1 MTTKQGYRKKS
12 MVSIFSQGSEFM
24 GQYPI
29 SLEEAIEWLASFGGE
44 PDGGVTRTLYSQ
56 PWKEA
61 QQALK
66 GWMEDAGLLTNYDSI
81 GNLFG
86 RLHSPHHNA
95 KTILIGS
102 HVDTVK
108 SGGKYDGAYGII
120 AGIMALD
127 FLKEKYG
134 QPAINLE
141 VVSFCEEEGS
151 RFPLALWGSG
161 MMTGQYSYKDIV
173 DIKDS
178 EGIIFET
185 AMMAAGFRNSE
196 YRVRKDIQT
205 FIELHIEQGPTLEKV
220 EKSIGIV
227 KAIVGQKRFR
237 ITVNGESN
245 HVGTTSM
252 KWRRDALHGAVNMIH
267 DLYEI
272 AKKYDED
279 LITSVGQ
286 LFVEPNVPN
295 VIPNQVQ
302 FTVDARHPNESVL
315 HSFCQ
320 HFSQQF
326 QEHAKKRDLSI
337 HVEMWHEVQPAQ
349 MDNKLNEIIQNICT
363 SRAISFYRMN
373 SGAGHDAQLFAR
385 VCPTTIL
392 FVPSQGGISHSP
404 LEYTSTKDLETGLE
418 VLIQLLHQLAYNR

>member
-1 MTTKQGYRKKS
+1 
-12 MVSIFSQGSEFM
+12 M
-24 GQYPI
+24 GLFPTN
-29 SLEEAIEWLASFGGE
+29 LEEAIEWLASYGRDS
-44 PDGGVTRTLYSQ
+44 DGGVTRTLYSSV
-56 PWKEA
+56 WKEA

-66 GWMEDAGLLTNYDSI
+66 GWMEEGGLLTNYDSI

-86 RLHSPHHNA
+86 RLPSPNPNA
-95 KTILIGS
+95 PTILIGS

-127 FLKEKYG
+127 FLKKKYG
-134 QPAINLE
+134 TPSINLE

-151 RFPLALWGSG
+151 RFPVALWGSG
-161 MMTGQYSYKDIV
+161 MMTGIYSFKDIS

-178 EGIIFET
+178 EGISFET
-185 AMMAAGFRNSE
+185 AMMAAGFGLSE
-196 YRVRKDIQT
+196 YRVRTDIQA

-220 EKSIGIV
+220 KKAIGIV

-267 DLYEI
+267 DLYESV
-272 AKKYDED
+272 KEYDED
-279 LITSVGQ
+279 LVTSVGQ

-295 VIPNQVQ
+295 VIPNHVQ
-302 FTVDARHPNESVL
+302 FTVDARHPNELVL
-315 HSFCQ
+315 SSFCK
-320 HFSQQF
+320 QF
-326 QEHAKKRDLSI
+326 TETFEIYAKKHDLDI
-337 HVEMWHEVQPAQ
+337 KVEMWHEVQPAQ
-349 MDNKLNEIIQNICT
+349 MDSKLNEIIQSICT
-363 SRAISFYRMN
+363 SRTIPSHWMN
-373 SGAGHDAQLFAR
+373 SGAGHDAQLFAQI
-385 VCPTTIL
+385 CPTTIL

-404 LEYTSTKDLETGLE
+404 LEYTSTKDLETGLS
-418 VLIQLLHQLAYNR
+418 VLTQLLHRLAY

>member
-1 MTTKQGYRKKS
+1 
-12 MVSIFSQGSEFM
+12 M
-24 GQYPI
+24 GQFPTN
-29 SLEEAIEWLASFGGE
+29 LAVAIDWLASFGKE
-44 PDGGVTRTLYSQ
+44 PDGGITRTLYSQ

-61 QQALK
+61 QSALK
-66 GWMEDAGLLTNYDSI
+66 GWMEEAGLLTNYDSI

-86 RLHSPHHNA
+86 RLTSPNHNA

-108 SGGKYDGAYGII
+108 SGGRYDGAYGII

-127 FLKEKYG
+127 FLKKKYG

-161 MMTGQYSYKDIV
+161 MMTGIYSFNDIV

-178 EGIIFET
+178 EGISFET
-185 AMMAAGFRNSE
+185 AMMAAGFGSPE

-237 ITVNGESN
+237 ITVKGESN

-267 DLYEI
+267 DLYESV
-272 AKKYDED
+272 KEYDED
-279 LITSVGQ
+279 LVTSVGQ
-286 LFVEPNVPN
+286 LFLEPNVPN
-295 VIPNQVQ
+295 VIPNHVQ
-302 FTVDARHPNESVL
+302 FTVDARHPNEYVL
-315 HSFCQ
+315 RSFCQ
-320 HFSQQF
+320 KFTQMF
-326 QEHAKKRDLSI
+326 QDHAKKLDLAI
-337 HVEMWHEVQPAQ
+337 QVEMWHEVLPAQ
-349 MDNKLNEIIQNICT
+349 MGNGLNEIIQSICT
-363 SRAISFYRMN
+363 RSTISYHWMN

-404 LEYTSTKDLETGLE
+404 LEYTSTKDVETGLE
-418 VLIQLLHQLAYNR
+418 ILIQLLHQLAY

>member
-1 MTTKQGYRKKS
+1 
-12 MVSIFSQGSEFM
+12 MVSIYSQGSEFM
-24 GQYPI
+24 SQFPI
-29 SLEEAIEWLASFGGE
+29 NMEEAIEWLASFGGE

-66 GWMEDAGLLTNYDSI
+66 GWMEEVGLLTNYDSI

-86 RLHSPHHNA
+86 RLPSPDHNA
-95 KTILIGS
+95 RTILIGS
-102 HVDTVK
+102 HVDTVR

-120 AGIMALD
+120 AGILALIH
-127 FLKEKYG
+127 LKKQFG

-141 VVSFCEEEGS
+141 VISFCEEEGS

-161 MMTGQYSYKDIV
+161 MMTGIYSFKDIV

-178 EGIIFET
+178 EGVSFET
-185 AMMAAGFRNSE
+185 AMMAAGFGLSE
-196 YRVRKDIQT
+196 YRVRNDIQT

-267 DLYEI
+267 NLYEI

-279 LITSVGQ
+279 LVTSVGQ

-315 HSFCQ
+315 RSFCQ
-320 HFSQQF
+320 QFSQQF
-326 QEHAKKRDLSI
+326 QEHAKKLDLDI
-337 HVEMWHEVQPAQ
+337 KVEMWHEVHPAQ
-349 MDNKLNEIIQNICT
+349 MDSGLNEIIQSVCT
-363 SRAISFYRMN
+363 RNSISSHWMN

-385 VCPTTIL
+385 FCPTTIL
-392 FVPSQGGISHSP
+392 FVPSQGGISHSA

-418 VLIQLLHQLAYNR
+418 VLKQLLHQLAYNR

>member
-1 MTTKQGYRKKS
+1 MAQFPTNLK
-12 MVSIFSQGSEFM
+12 
-24 GQYPI
+24 
-29 SLEEAIEWLASFGGE
+29 EAIEWLASFGEE

-66 GWMEDAGLLTNYDSI
+66 GWMEEAGLLTNYDSI

-86 RLHSPHHNA
+86 RLATPNPNA
-95 KTILIGS
+95 PTILIGS

-127 FLKEKYG
+127 YLKKKYG

-151 RFPLALWGSG
+151 RFPLACWGSG
-161 MMTGQYSYKDIV
+161 MMTGVYSFKDISE
-173 DIKDS
+173 IKDS
-178 EGIIFET
+178 EGISFET
-185 AMMAAGFRNSE
+185 AMMAGGFGLSE
-196 YRVRKDIQT
+196 FRVRNDINT

-220 EKSIGIV
+220 EKSVGIV

-237 ITVNGESN
+237 ITVTGESN

-267 DLYEI
+267 DLYESM
-272 AKKYDED
+272 KEYDED
-279 LITSVGQ
+279 LVTSVGQ
-286 LFVEPNVPN
+286 LFVEPNIPN

-302 FTVDARHPNESVL
+302 FTVDARHPNEMVL
-315 HSFCQ
+315 RSFCQ
-320 HFSQQF
+320 QFSKAYQNI
-326 QEHAKKRDLSI
+326 AKKHSLDI
-337 HVEMWHEVQPAQ
+337 KVEKWHEVQPAQ
-349 MDNKLNEIIQNICT
+349 MDSELNEIIQTICT
-363 SRAISFYRMN
+363 RGTISSHWMN
-373 SGAGHDAQLFAR
+373 SGAGHDAQLFSR

-392 FVPSQGGISHSP
+392 FVPSHGGISHSP
-404 LEYTSTKDLETGLE
+404 LEFTSAKDLEIGLE
-418 VLIQLLHQLAYNR
+418 VLIQLLHQLAYTC

>member
-1 MTTKQGYRKKS
+1 MKS
-12 MVSIFSQGSEFM
+12 MVSISSQGREYM
-24 GQYPI
+24 GQFPI
-29 SLEEAIEWLASFGGE
+29 NIGEAIEWLASFGGE

-66 GWMEDAGLLTNYDSI
+66 GWMEEVGLLTNYDSI

-86 RLHSPHHNA
+86 RLPSPHYNA
-95 KTILIGS
+95 RTILIGS

-127 FLKEKYG
+127 FLKKKYG
-134 QPAINLE
+134 PPAIHLE
-141 VVSFCEEEGS
+141 VGSFCEEEGS

-161 MMTGQYSYKDIV
+161 MMTGIYSFKDIV
-173 DIKDS
+173 DLKDS
-178 EGIIFET
+178 EGISFET
-185 AMMAAGFRNSE
+185 AMMAAGFGNSE
-196 YRVRKDIQT
+196 YWVRKDIQT
-205 FIELHIEQGPTLEKV
+205 FIELHIEQGPTLEKL

-267 DLYEI
+267 DLYESV
-272 AKKYDED
+272 KEYDED
-279 LITSVGQ
+279 LVTSVGQ

-315 HSFCQ
+315 RLFCEKFTQ
-320 HFSQQF
+320 MF
-326 QEHAKKRDLSI
+326 QDHAKKLDLDI
-337 HVEMWHEVQPAQ
+337 QVEMWHEVHPAQ
-349 MDNKLNEIIQNICT
+349 MDSGLNEIIQNICT
-363 SRAISFYRMN
+363 RSTISSHWMN

-385 VCPTTIL
+385 VFPTTIL

-418 VLIQLLHQLAYNR
+418 VLIQLLHQLAY

>member
-1 MTTKQGYRKKS
+1 
-12 MVSIFSQGSEFM
+12 M
-24 GQYPI
+24 GQFPI
-29 SLEEAIEWLASFGGE
+29 NLEEAIDWLASFGGE
-44 PDGGVTRTLYSQ
+44 PDGGGVTRTLYSQ
-56 PWKEA
+56 PWKDA

-66 GWMEDAGLLTNYDSI
+66 GWMEDAGLDTTYDSI

-86 RLHSPHHNA
+86 RLSSSNPNA
-95 KTILIGS
+95 PTILIGS

-120 AGIMALD
+120 AGILALD
-127 FLKEKYG
+127 FLKKTYG
-134 QPAINLE
+134 TPAINLE

-161 MMTGQYSYKDIV
+161 MMTGIYSFNDISE
-173 DIKDS
+173 IKDS
-178 EGIIFET
+178 EGISFET
-185 AMMAAGFRNSE
+185 AMMAAGFGLSE
-196 YRVRKDIQT
+196 YRVRNDIQN

-237 ITVNGESN
+237 ITVNGVSN

-267 DLYEI
+267 DLYESV
-272 AKKYDED
+272 KNYDED
-279 LITSVGQ
+279 LVTSVGQ

-295 VIPNQVQ
+295 VIPNHVL

-315 HSFCQ
+315 SSFCQ
-320 HFSQQF
+320 QFTEMFST
-326 QEHAKKRDLSI
+326 HAKKHDLDI
-337 HVEMWHEVQPAQ
+337 NVEMWHEVQPAE
-349 MDNKLNEIIQNICT
+349 MDGKLNEIIQNICT
-363 SRAISFYRMN
+363 SSTIPFHWMN
-373 SGAGHDAQLFAR
+373 SGAGHDAQLFPR
-385 VCPTTIL
+385 ICPTTIL

-418 VLIQLLHQLAYNR
+418 VLKQLLHQLAYNR

>member
-1 MTTKQGYRKKS
+1 
-12 MVSIFSQGSEFM
+12 M

-29 SLEEAIEWLASFGGE
+29 KIDEAIEWLASFGGE
-44 PDGGVTRTLYSQ
+44 QDGGVTRTLYSQ

-66 GWMEDAGLLTNYDSI
+66 GWMEEVGLLTNYDSI

-86 RLHSPHHNA
+86 RLPSPHHNA

-120 AGIMALD
+120 AGVLALKY
-127 FLKEKYG
+127 LKKQFG
-134 QPAINLE
+134 QPAIHLE

-161 MMTGQYSYKDIV
+161 MMTGLYSFNDSV
-173 DIKDS
+173 DMKDS
-178 EGIIFET
+178 EGISFET
-185 AMMAAGFRNSE
+185 AMMAAGFGNSE

-227 KAIVGQKRFR
+227 KAIVGQKRYR
-237 ITVNGESN
+237 VTVKGESN

-267 DLYEI
+267 DLYESV
-272 AKKYDED
+272 KEYDED
-279 LITSVGQ
+279 LVTSVGQ

-315 HSFCQ
+315 DSFCQ
-320 HFSQQF
+320 QFTQMF
-326 QEHAKKRDLSI
+326 QEHAKKLDLDI
-337 HVEMWHEVQPAQ
+337 EVEMWHEVHPAQ
-349 MDNKLNEIIQNICT
+349 MDSGLNEIIQSICT
-363 SRAISFYRMN
+363 RSTISSHWMN
-373 SGAGHDAQLFAR
+373 SGAGHDAQLFAQ

-404 LEYTSTKDLETGLE
+404 LEYTSPKDLETGLE
-418 VLIQLLHQLAYNR
+418 VLIQLLHQLAY

>member
-1 MTTKQGYRKKS
+1 
-12 MVSIFSQGSEFM
+12 M
-24 GQYPI
+24 GLFPTN
-29 SLEEAIEWLASFGGE
+29 LEEAIEWLASFGRDA
-44 PDGGVTRTLYSQ
+44 DGGVTRTLYSSV
-56 PWKEA
+56 WKEA

-66 GWMEDAGLLTNYDSI
+66 GWMEEVGLLTNYDSI

-86 RLHSPHHNA
+86 RLPTANLNA
-95 KTILIGS
+95 PTILIGS

-120 AGIMALD
+120 AGILALAHI
-127 FLKEKYG
+127 KKQYG
-134 QPAINLE
+134 PPIVNLE

-151 RFPLALWGSG
+151 RFPLACWGSG
-161 MMTGQYSYKDIV
+161 MMTGVFSYKDIV
-173 DIKDS
+173 GIKDS
-178 EGIIFET
+178 EGISFET
-185 AMMAAGFRNSE
+185 AMMAAGFGLSE
-196 YRVRKDIQT
+196 YVGRNDIQT

-227 KAIVGQKRFR
+227 KSIVGQKRFR
-237 ITVNGESN
+237 VTVGGESN

-267 DLYEI
+267 DLYESVQEF
-272 AKKYDED
+272 DED
-279 LITSVGQ
+279 LVTSVGQ

-315 HSFCQ
+315 RSFCK
-320 HFSQQF
+320 QF
-326 QEHAKKRDLSI
+326 TENFETHAKKLDLDI
-337 HVEMWHEVQPAQ
+337 KVEMWHEVQPAQ
-349 MDNKLNEIIQNICT
+349 MGSKLNEIIQSICT
-363 SRAISFYRMN
+363 SLTIPFHWMN

-385 VCPTTIL
+385 YCPTAIL

-404 LEYTSTKDLETGLE
+404 LEYTSSQDLETGLE

>member
-1 MTTKQGYRKKS
+1 
-12 MVSIFSQGSEFM
+12 MVNLYCRGREIM
-24 GQYPI
+24 GQFPTNI
-29 SLEEAIEWLASFGGE
+29 EEAIEWLASFGGE
-44 PDGGVTRTLYSQ
+44 PDGGVTRTLYSH

-66 GWMEDAGLLTNYDSI
+66 GWMEEVGLLTNYDSI

-86 RLHSPHHNA
+86 RLPATNSNA
-95 KTILIGS
+95 QTILIGS

-120 AGIMALD
+120 AGILALIH
-127 FLKEKYG
+127 LKKQFG
-134 QPAINLE
+134 SPAINLE

-161 MMTGQYSYKDIV
+161 MMTGIYSFKDIS
-173 DIKDS
+173 DIKDP
-178 EGIIFET
+178 EGISFET
-185 AMMAAGFRNSE
+185 AMMAAGFGISE
-196 YRVRKDIQT
+196 FRVRNDIQT
-205 FIELHIEQGPTLEKV
+205 FIELHIEQGPTLDKV
-220 EKSIGIV
+220 DKTIGIV

-252 KWRRDALHGAVNMIH
+252 KWRRDALHGAINMIH
-267 DLYEI
+267 GLYESV
-272 AKKYDED
+272 KEYDED
-279 LITSVGQ
+279 LVTSVGQ

-295 VIPNQVQ
+295 VIPNTVQ

-315 HSFCQ
+315 RSFCQ
-320 HFSQQF
+320 QFNNQF
-326 QEHAKKRDLSI
+326 QEHADKLDLDLK
-337 HVEMWHEVQPAQ
+337 VEMWHEVLPAR
-349 MDNKLNEIIQNICT
+349 MDSQLNERIQSICT
-363 SRAISFYRMN
+363 SSNIPYHKMN
-373 SGAGHDAQLFAR
+373 SGAGHDAQLLSR

>member
-1 MTTKQGYRKKS
+1 MAQFPTN
-12 MVSIFSQGSEFM
+12 
-24 GQYPI
+24 
-29 SLEEAIEWLASFGGE
+29 LNEAIEWLASFGGE

-66 GWMEDAGLLTNYDSI
+66 GWMEEVGLLTSYDAV

-86 RLHSPHHNA
+86 RLASPNLHA
-95 KTILIGS
+95 PTILIGS

-120 AGIMALD
+120 AGVLALLH
-127 FLKEKYG
+127 LKKQYG
-134 QPAINLE
+134 EPEINLE

-151 RFPLALWGSG
+151 RFPVALWGSG
-161 MMTGQYSYKDIV
+161 MMTGIYSYKDINN
-173 DIKDS
+173 IKDS
-178 EGIIFET
+178 EGISFET
-185 AMMAAGFRNSE
+185 AMMAAGFGLTE

-237 ITVNGESN
+237 VTVSGESN

-267 DLYEI
+267 DLYESV
-272 AKKYDED
+272 KEYDED
-279 LITSVGQ
+279 LVTSVGQ

-295 VIPNQVQ
+295 VIPNHVQ
-302 FTVDARHPNESVL
+302 FTVDARHPKESVL
-315 HSFCQ
+315 LSFCQ
-320 HFSQQF
+320 QF
-326 QEHAKKRDLSI
+326 TEQFHDHAQKMNLDI
-337 HVEMWHEVQPAQ
+337 QVEMWHEVQPAQ
-349 MDNKLNEIIQNICT
+349 MDNSLNEILQSICT
-363 SRAISFYRMN
+363 SNSIAFHSMN

-385 VCPTTIL
+385 ICPTTIL
-392 FVPSQGGISHSP
+392 FVPSKGGISHSP
-404 LEYTSTKDLETGLE
+404 LEYTSTQDLEKGLE
-418 VLIQLLHQLAYNR
+418 VLMQLLHQLAYNH

>member
-1 MTTKQGYRKKS
+1 
-12 MVSIFSQGSEFM
+12 MVSISSQGSEIM

-29 SLEEAIEWLASFGGE
+29 TIGEAIDWLASFGGE

-66 GWMEDAGLLTNYDSI
+66 GWMEEAGLLTNYDSI
-81 GNLFG
+81 GNVFG
-86 RLHSPHHNA
+86 RLPSPHHNA

-120 AGIMALD
+120 AGILAL
-127 FLKEKYG
+127 KYLQKQFG

-161 MMTGQYSYKDIV
+161 MMTGLYSFKDIA
-173 DIKDS
+173 DMKDS
-178 EGIIFET
+178 EGISFET
-185 AMMAAGFRNSE
+185 AMLAAGFGNSE
-196 YRVRKDIQT
+196 YWVRKDIQT

-267 DLYEI
+267 DLNESV
-272 AKKYDED
+272 KEYDED
-279 LITSVGQ
+279 LVTSVGQ

-315 HSFCQ
+315 GSFCEKFTQ
-320 HFSQQF
+320 MF
-326 QEHAKKRDLSI
+326 QDHAKKLDLDI
-337 HVEMWHEVQPAQ
+337 QVEMWHEVHPAQ
-349 MDNKLNEIIQNICT
+349 MDSGLNEIIQSICMRNT
-363 SRAISFYRMN
+363 ISSHWMN

-385 VCPTTIL
+385 ICPTTIL

-404 LEYTSTKDLETGLE
+404 IEYTSSKELETGLE

>member
-1 MTTKQGYRKKS
+1 
-12 MVSIFSQGSEFM
+12 MVQFPSN
-24 GQYPI
+24 
-29 SLEEAIEWLASFGGE
+29 LNEAIDWLASFGGE

-66 GWMEDAGLLTNYDSI
+66 GWMEEAGLHTNYDSI

-86 RLHSPHHNA
+86 RLPSTNPNA
-95 KTILIGS
+95 QTILIGS

-127 FLKEKYG
+127 FLKKKYEA
-134 QPAINLE
+134 PAINLE

-151 RFPLALWGSG
+151 RFPVALWGSG
-161 MMTGQYSYKDIV
+161 MMTEIYSFQDIS

-178 EGIIFET
+178 EGISFET
-185 AMMAAGFRNSE
+185 AMMAAGFGLTE
-196 YRVRKDIQT
+196 YRVRNDIQT

-252 KWRRDALHGAVNMIH
+252 KWRRDALHGVVNMIH
-267 DLYEI
+267 DLYESV
-272 AKKYDED
+272 KEYDED
-279 LITSVGQ
+279 LVTSVGQ

-315 HSFCQ
+315 SSFCQ
-320 HFSQQF
+320 HFTQMF
-326 QEHAKKRDLSI
+326 EDHARKLSLDLK
-337 HVEMWHEVQPAQ
+337 VELWHEVQPAQ
-349 MDNKLNEIIQNICT
+349 MNGKLNEIIQNICF
-363 SRAISFYRMN
+363 SRSIPSHWMN
-373 SGAGHDAQLFAR
+373 SGAGHDAQLFSR
-385 VCPTTIL
+385 ICPTTII

-404 LEYTSTKDLETGLE
+404 LEHTSTEDLETGLE
-418 VLIQLLHQLAYNR
+418 VLIQLLHQLAYNS

>member
-1 MTTKQGYRKKS
+1 
-12 MVSIFSQGSEFM
+12 MVSIYSQGSEFM
-24 GQYPI
+24 GQFPI
-29 SLEEAIEWLASFGGE
+29 NIEEAMEWLASFGGE

-66 GWMEDAGLLTNYDSI
+66 GWMEEVGLLTNYDSI

-86 RLHSPHHNA
+86 RLISPNPNA

-120 AGIMALD
+120 AGILALKH
-127 FLKEKYG
+127 LKKQFG

-161 MMTGQYSYKDIV
+161 MMTGIYSYKDIV
-173 DIKDS
+173 NIKDS
-178 EGIIFET
+178 EGISFEA
-185 AMMAAGFRNSE
+185 AMMAAGFINSE

-220 EKSIGIV
+220 ERSIGIV

-267 DLYEI
+267 DLYESV
-272 AKKYDED
+272 KEYDED
-279 LITSVGQ
+279 LVTSVGQ
-286 LFVEPNVPN
+286 LFLEPNVPN
-295 VIPNQVQ
+295 VIPKQVQ
-302 FTVDARHPNESVL
+302 FTVDARHPNASVL
-315 HSFCQ
+315 GSFCQ
-320 HFSQQF
+320 QF
-326 QEHAKKRDLSI
+326 TEMFQDNAKKLDLDI
-337 HVEMWHEVQPAQ
+337 QVEIWHEVHPTQ
-349 MDNKLNEIIQNICT
+349 MDSGLNEITQSICT
-363 SRAISFYRMN
+363 RSSISSHWMN

-392 FVPSQGGISHSP
+392 FVPSHGGISHSP

-418 VLIQLLHQLAYNR
+418 VLIQLLHELAYTR

>member
-12 MVSIFSQGSEFM
+12 MVNIFSQGSEFM

-86 RLHSPHHNA
+86 RLPSPHHNA

-161 MMTGQYSYKDIV
+161 MMTGLYSYKDIV

-315 HSFCQ
+315 RSFCQ
-320 HFSQQF
+320 QFSQQF

-363 SRAISFYRMN
+363 SSAISFYRMN

-392 FVPSQGGISHSP
+392 FVPSQGGSSHSP

>member
-1 MTTKQGYRKKS
+1 MAQFPTN
-12 MVSIFSQGSEFM
+12 
-24 GQYPI
+24 
-29 SLEEAIEWLASFGGE
+29 LNEAIDWLATFGGE

-56 PWKEA
+56 PWKDA

-66 GWMEDAGLLTNYDSI
+66 GWMEEAELLTNYDSI

-86 RLHSPHHNA
+86 RLPSPNPNA
-95 KTILIGS
+95 QTILIGS

-120 AGIMALD
+120 AGILALIH
-127 FLKEKYG
+127 LKKQFG

-151 RFPLALWGSG
+151 RFPLACWGSG
-161 MMTGQYSYKDIV
+161 MMTGIYSLKDIS

-178 EGIIFET
+178 EGVSFET
-185 AMMAAGFRNSE
+185 AMMAAGFGLSE
-196 YRVRKDIQT
+196 YRVRNDIQT

-267 DLYEI
+267 DLYESV
-272 AKKYDED
+272 KEYDED
-279 LITSVGQ
+279 LVTSVGQ
-286 LFVEPNVPN
+286 LFLEPNVPN
-295 VIPNQVQ
+295 VIPNLVQ

-315 HSFCQ
+315 RSFCQ
-320 HFSQQF
+320 NFTRKF
-326 QEHAKKRDLSI
+326 QDNAKKMALNI
-337 HVEMWHEVQPAQ
+337 KVEMWHEVQPAQ
-349 MDNKLNEIIQNICT
+349 MDSKLNEIIQRICT
-363 SRAISFYRMN
+363 SRTIPSHWMN
-373 SGAGHDAQLFAR
+373 SGAGHDAQLFAQI
-385 VCPTTIL
+385 CPTTIL

-404 LEYTSTKDLETGLE
+404 HEYTSSKELETGLE
-418 VLIQLLHQLAYNR
+418 VLIQLIHQLAYNR

>member
-1 MTTKQGYRKKS
+1 
-12 MVSIFSQGSEFM
+12 MVSIYSQGSEFM
-24 GQYPI
+24 GQFPVN
-29 SLEEAIEWLASFGGE
+29 LEEAIEWLASFGGE
-44 PDGGVTRTLYSQ
+44 PDGGISRTLYSQ
-56 PWKEA
+56 PWKDA

-66 GWMEDAGLLTNYDSI
+66 GWMEDAGLDTTYDAI

-86 RLHSPHHNA
+86 RVPSSNPNA
-95 KTILIGS
+95 QTILIGS

-108 SGGKYDGAYGII
+108 AGGKYDGAYGII
-120 AGIMALD
+120 AGILALD
-127 FLKEKYG
+127 FLKKTYG
-134 QPAINLE
+134 TPAINLE

-161 MMTGQYSYKDIV
+161 MMTGIYSFNDIS

-178 EGIIFET
+178 EGISFET
-185 AMMAAGFRNSE
+185 AMMAAGFGLSE
-196 YRVRKDIQT
+196 YRVRNDIQN

-252 KWRRDALHGAVNMIH
+252 IWRRDALHGAVNMIH
-267 DLYEI
+267 DLYESV
-272 AKKYDED
+272 KNYDED
-279 LITSVGQ
+279 LVTSVGQ

-295 VIPNQVQ
+295 VIPNQVR
-302 FTVDARHPNESVL
+302 FTVDARHPNESIL
-315 HSFCQ
+315 SSFCQ
-320 HFSQQF
+320 QF
-326 QEHAKKRDLSI
+326 TEMFKTHAKKSDLDI
-337 HVEMWHEVQPAQ
+337 KVEMWHEVQPAQ
-349 MDNKLNEIIQNICT
+349 MDRTLNEIVQSICT
-363 SRAISFYRMN
+363 RSTFPFHWMN

-385 VCPTTIL
+385 ICPTTII

-404 LEYTSTKDLETGLE
+404 IEFTSSKDLETGLE
-418 VLIQLLHQLAYNR
+418 VLIHLLHQLAYNH

>member
-1 MTTKQGYRKKS
+1 
-12 MVSIFSQGSEFM
+12 MVNIFSQGSEFM
-24 GQYPI
+24 GQFPTN
-29 SLEEAIEWLASFGGE
+29 LEEAIEWLASFGAE
-44 PDGGVTRTLYSQ
+44 PEGGVTRTLYSPQ
-56 PWKEA
+56 WKEA

-66 GWMEDAGLLTNYDSI
+66 GWMEEAGLLTNYDSI

-86 RLHSPHHNA
+86 KLPSTNPNA
-95 KTILIGS
+95 QTILIGS

-120 AGIMALD
+120 AGILAL
-127 FLKEKYG
+127 LHLRKHYG

-151 RFPLALWGSG
+151 RFPVALWGSG
-161 MMTGQYSYKDIV
+161 MMTGIYSYKDIR

-178 EGIIFET
+178 EGINFET
-185 AMMAAGFRNSE
+185 AMMAAGFGLSE
-196 YRVRKDIQT
+196 YRVRNDIHT

-220 EKSIGIV
+220 GKSIGIV
-227 KAIVGQKRFR
+227 KAIVGQKRFQ

-252 KWRRDALHGAVNMIH
+252 KWRRDALHGAVTMIH
-267 DLYEI
+267 DLYEM
-272 AKKYDED
+272 AAEYDED
-279 LITSVGQ
+279 LVTSVGQ

-315 HSFCQ
+315 RSFCQ
-320 HFSQQF
+320 QF
-326 QEHAKKRDLSI
+326 TEKFEIHAKKHDLEI
-337 HVEMWHEVQPAQ
+337 KVEVWHEVQPAQ
-349 MDNKLNEIIQNICT
+349 MDGKLNESIQSIC
-363 SRAISFYRMN
+363 ISHTIPFHWMN

-385 VCPTTIL
+385 NCPTTIL

-404 LEYTSTKDLETGLE
+404 LEYTSTEDLETGLE
-418 VLIQLLHQLAYNR
+418 VLIQLLHQLAYNS

>member
-1 MTTKQGYRKKS
+1 
-12 MVSIFSQGSEFM
+12 MVSIYSQGSEFM
-24 GQYPI
+24 GQFPI
-29 SLEEAIEWLASFGGE
+29 NLEEAVEWLASFGGE
-44 PDGGVTRTLYSQ
+44 QEGGVTRTLYSQ

-66 GWMEDAGLLTNYDSI
+66 GWMEEAGLLANYDSI

-86 RLHSPHHNA
+86 RLPSPLPNA
-95 KTILIGS
+95 QTILIGS

-108 SGGKYDGAYGII
+108 LGGKYDGAYGII
-120 AGIMALD
+120 AGILALIH
-127 FLKEKYG
+127 LKKQFG
-134 QPAINLE
+134 LPAINLE

-151 RFPLALWGSG
+151 RFPVALWGSG
-161 MMTGQYSYKDIV
+161 MMTGIYSFEDIS

-178 EGIIFET
+178 EGISFET
-185 AMMAAGFRNSE
+185 AMMAAGFGLSE
-196 YRVRKDIQT
+196 YRVRNDIQT

-237 ITVNGESN
+237 ITLNGESN

-267 DLYEI
+267 DLYENV
-272 AKKYDED
+272 KEYDED
-279 LITSVGQ
+279 LVTSVGQ

-315 HSFCQ
+315 QSFCQ
-320 HFSQQF
+320 QF
-326 QEHAKKRDLSI
+326 TQMFQNHAKNMDLDI
-337 HVEMWHEVQPAQ
+337 KIEMWHEVQPAQ
-349 MDNKLNEIIQNICT
+349 MDGKLNEMIQRICT
-363 SRAISFYRMN
+363 SSAISSHWMN

-385 VCPTTIL
+385 ICPTTIL

-418 VLIQLLHQLAYNR
+418 VLTQLLHQLAYKR

>member
-1 MTTKQGYRKKS
+1 
-12 MVSIFSQGSEFM
+12 VVNIFSQGSEFM
-24 GQYPI
+24 GQFPTN
-29 SLEEAIEWLASFGGE
+29 LEEAIEWLASFGAE
-44 PDGGVTRTLYSQ
+44 PDGGVTRTLYSPQ
-56 PWKEA
+56 WKEA

-66 GWMEDAGLLTNYDSI
+66 GWMEEAGLLTNFDSI

-86 RLHSPHHNA
+86 RLPSTNPNA
-95 KTILIGS
+95 QTILIGS

-108 SGGKYDGAYGII
+108 SGGKYDGAYGIM
-120 AGIMALD
+120 AGILAL
-127 FLKEKYG
+127 FHLKKQYG

-151 RFPLALWGSG
+151 RFPVALWGSG
-161 MMTGQYSYKDIV
+161 MMTGIYSFKDIS

-178 EGIIFET
+178 EGISFET
-185 AMMAAGFRNSE
+185 AMMAAGFGHSE
-196 YRVRKDIQT
+196 YRVRNDIQT

-220 EKSIGIV
+220 EKAIGIV

-267 DLYEI
+267 DLYESV
-272 AKKYDED
+272 KEYDED
-279 LITSVGQ
+279 LVTSVGQ

-295 VIPNQVQ
+295 VIPNHVQ

-315 HSFCQ
+315 SSFC
-320 HFSQQF
+320 HQF
-326 QEHAKKRDLSI
+326 TENFETYAKKHDLDI
-337 HVEMWHEVQPAQ
+337 KVEMWHEVQPAQ
-349 MDNKLNEIIQNICT
+349 MDSNLNEIIQSICINRT
-363 SRAISFYRMN
+363 IPFHWMN
-373 SGAGHDAQLFAR
+373 SGAGHDAQLFAQI
-385 VCPTTIL
+385 CPTTIL

-404 LEYTSTKDLETGLE
+404 LEYTSTQDLETGLE
-418 VLIQLLHQLAYNR
+418 VLIQLLHQLAYNH

>member
-1 MTTKQGYRKKS
+1 
-12 MVSIFSQGSEFM
+12 MVSIYSQGSEFM
-24 GQYPI
+24 DQYPI
-29 SLEEAIEWLASFGGE
+29 NLEEAMEWLASFGGE
-44 PDGGVTRTLYSQ
+44 PDGGVTRTLYSL

-66 GWMEDAGLLTNYDSI
+66 GWMEESGLLTNYDSI

-86 RLHSPHHNA
+86 RLPATNPNA
-95 KTILIGS
+95 CTILIGS

-120 AGIMALD
+120 AGILALIH
-127 FLKEKYG
+127 LKKQFG
-134 QPAINLE
+134 SPAINLE

-151 RFPLALWGSG
+151 RFPVALWGSG
-161 MMTGQYSYKDIV
+161 MMTGIYSFKDIN

-178 EGIIFET
+178 EGISFET
-185 AMMAAGFRNSE
+185 AMMAAGFGLSE
-196 YRVRKDIQT
+196 YRVRNDIQT

-267 DLYEI
+267 DLYEM
-272 AKKYDED
+272 AKEYDED
-279 LITSVGQ
+279 LVTSVGQ

-315 HSFCQ
+315 DSFCQ
-320 HFSQQF
+320 QF
-326 QEHAKKRDLSI
+326 TVLFETYAKKHALDI
-337 HVEMWHEVQPAQ
+337 KVEKWHEVQPAQ
-349 MDNKLNEIIQNICT
+349 MDRNLNEIIQSICIDRMIP
-363 SRAISFYRMN
+363 SYWMN
-373 SGAGHDAQLFAR
+373 SGAGHDVQLFAR
-385 VCPTTIL
+385 ICPTTIL

-404 LEYTSTKDLETGLE
+404 LEYTSIKDLETGLE
-418 VLIQLLHQLAYNR
+418 VLIQLLYQLAYKREEGSNESG

>member
-1 MTTKQGYRKKS
+1 MAQFPTN
-12 MVSIFSQGSEFM
+12 
-24 GQYPI
+24 
-29 SLEEAIEWLASFGGE
+29 LNEAIDWLATFGGE

-56 PWKEA
+56 PWKDA

-66 GWMEDAGLLTNYDSI
+66 GWMEEAGLLTNYDSI

-86 RLHSPHHNA
+86 RLPSSNPNA
-95 KTILIGS
+95 QTILIGS

-108 SGGKYDGAYGII
+108 SGGKYDGAYGVI
-120 AGIMALD
+120 AGILALIH
-127 FLKEKYG
+127 LKKQFG
-134 QPAINLE
+134 QPAINLD

-151 RFPLALWGSG
+151 RFPLACWGSG
-161 MMTGQYSYKDIV
+161 MMTGLYSLKDIS

-178 EGIIFET
+178 EGVSFET
-185 AMMAAGFRNSE
+185 AMMAAGFGLSE
-196 YRVRKDIQT
+196 YRVRNDIQT

-267 DLYEI
+267 DLYDSVKE
-272 AKKYDED
+272 YDED
-279 LITSVGQ
+279 LVTSVGQ
-286 LFVEPNVPN
+286 LFLDPNVPN
-295 VIPNQVQ
+295 VIPHHVQ

-315 HSFCQ
+315 RSFCQ
-320 HFSQQF
+320 NFTRKF
-326 QEHAKKRDLSI
+326 QDNAEKMALDIK
-337 HVEMWHEVQPAQ
+337 VEMWHEVQPAQ
-349 MDNKLNEIIQNICT
+349 MDSKLNEIIQRICT
-363 SRAISFYRMN
+363 SRTIPSHWMN

-385 VCPTTIL
+385 ICPTTIL

-404 LEYTSTKDLETGLE
+404 HEYTSSKELETGLE
-418 VLIQLLHQLAYNR
+418 VLIQLLHQLAYNRSRSDFYEWG

>member
-1 MTTKQGYRKKS
+1 
-12 MVSIFSQGSEFM
+12 M
-24 GQYPI
+24 GQFPI
-29 SLEEAIEWLASFGGE
+29 NLEEAIEWLASFGGE
-44 PDGGVTRTLYSQ
+44 SDGGVTRTLYSQ
-56 PWKEA
+56 SWKEA

-66 GWMEDAGLLTNYDSI
+66 GWLEEAGLLANYDSI

-86 RLHSPHHNA
+86 RLPAANPNA
-95 KTILIGS
+95 QTILIGS

-120 AGIMALD
+120 SGILALIQ
-127 FLKEKYG
+127 LKQQFG
-134 QPAINLE
+134 PPAINLE

-161 MMTGQYSYKDIV
+161 MMTGIYSFNDIR

-178 EGIIFET
+178 EGISFET
-185 AMMAAGFRNSE
+185 AMMAAGFGLSE
-196 YRVRKDIQT
+196 FRVRNDIHT

-267 DLYEI
+267 DLYKSVKE
-272 AKKYDED
+272 YDED
-279 LITSVGQ
+279 LVSSVGQ

-315 HSFCQ
+315 RSFCQ
-320 HFSQQF
+320 QF
-326 QEHAKKRDLSI
+326 TEMFENHAKKLDLELK
-337 HVEMWHEVQPAQ
+337 VEMWHEVQPAQ
-349 MDNKLNEIIQNICT
+349 MDRKLNETIQRICT
-363 SRAISFYRMN
+363 QNNFPSHWMN

-385 VCPTTIL
+385 ICPTTIL

-404 LEYTSTKDLETGLE
+404 LEYTSTQDLENGLG
-418 VLIQLLHQLAYNR
+418 VLIQLLHQLAYNC

>member
-1 MTTKQGYRKKS
+1 MAH
-12 MVSIFSQGSEFM
+12 
-24 GQYPI
+24 YPTN
-29 SLEEAIEWLASFGGE
+29 LQEAIDWLATFGAE
-44 PDGGVTRTLYSQ
+44 PDGGVTRTLYSKH
-56 PWKEA
+56 WKEA

-66 GWMEDAGLLTNYDSI
+66 AWMEEAGLLTNYDSI

-86 RLHSPHHNA
+86 RLPCSNPNVP
-95 KTILIGS
+95 TILIGS

-120 AGIMALD
+120 AGILALLH
-127 FLKEKYG
+127 LKKQYG

-151 RFPLALWGSG
+151 RFPVALWGSG
-161 MMTGQYSYKDIV
+161 MMTGIYSYNDIR
-173 DIKDS
+173 DSKDS
-178 EGIIFET
+178 EGSSFQK
-185 AMMAAGFRNSE
+185 AMMEAGFGLSE
-196 YRVRKDIQT
+196 YRVRNDIQT

-267 DLYEI
+267 DLYESI
-272 AKKYDED
+272 KEYDED
-279 LITSVGQ
+279 LVTSVGQ
-286 LFVEPNVPN
+286 LFVEPNEPN

-302 FTVDARHPNESVL
+302 FTVDARHPNETVL
-315 HSFCQ
+315 RSFC
-320 HFSQQF
+320 HQF
-326 QEHAKKRDLSI
+326 TEMFKTHAKKRDLDI
-337 HVEMWHEVQPAQ
+337 EVEMWHEVQPAQ
-349 MDNKLNEIIQNICT
+349 MDSNLNEMIQSICT
-363 SRAISFYRMN
+363 SSNIPFHWMN

-404 LEYTSTKDLETGLE
+404 LEYTSIQDLETGLK

>member
-1 MTTKQGYRKKS
+1 
-12 MVSIFSQGSEFM
+12 MVNIYSQGRMHMAQF
-24 GQYPI
+24 PAN
-29 SLEEAIEWLASFGGE
+29 LNEAIEWLASFGGE

-66 GWMEDAGLLTNYDSI
+66 GWMEEVGLLTNYDAV

-86 RLHSPHHNA
+86 RLPSSNLTAP
-95 KTILIGS
+95 TILIGS

-120 AGIMALD
+120 AGVLALLH
-127 FLKEKYG
+127 LKKQYG
-134 QPAINLE
+134 VPAINLE

-151 RFPLALWGSG
+151 RFPVALWGSG
-161 MMTGQYSYKDIV
+161 MMTGIYSFKDIV
-173 DIKDS
+173 DTKDS
-178 EGIIFET
+178 EGISFET
-185 AMMAAGFRNSE
+185 AMMAAGFGLTE
-196 YRVRKDIQT
+196 YRVRNDIQT

-252 KWRRDALHGAVNMIH
+252 KWRRDALHGAINMIH
-267 DLYEI
+267 DLYESV
-272 AKKYDED
+272 KEYDED
-279 LITSVGQ
+279 LVTSVGQ
-286 LFVEPNVPN
+286 LFVDPNVPN
-295 VIPNQVQ
+295 VIPNHVQ
-302 FTVDARHPNESVL
+302 FTVDARHPKESVL
-315 HSFCQ
+315 LSFCQ
-320 HFSQQF
+320 QF
-326 QEHAKKRDLSI
+326 TEQFHDHAKKMNLDI
-337 HVEMWHEVQPAQ
+337 QVEMWHEVQPAQ
-349 MDNKLNEIIQNICT
+349 MDHSLNEILQSICT
-363 SRAISFYRMN
+363 SNSITFHRMN

-385 VCPTTIL
+385 ICPTTIL

-404 LEYTSTKDLETGLE
+404 LEYTSTQDLEKGLE
-418 VLIQLLHQLAYNR
+418 VLIQLLYQLAYNH

>member
-1 MTTKQGYRKKS
+1 
-12 MVSIFSQGSEFM
+12 M
-24 GQYPI
+24 GQFPVN
-29 SLEEAIEWLASFGGE
+29 LEEAIEWLASFGGE

-56 PWKEA
+56 PWKDA

-66 GWMEDAGLLTNYDSI
+66 GWMEDAGLDTTYDSI

-86 RLHSPHHNA
+86 RVPSSNPNA
-95 KTILIGS
+95 QTILIGS

-108 SGGKYDGAYGII
+108 AGGKYDGAYGII
-120 AGIMALD
+120 AGILALD
-127 FLKEKYG
+127 FLKKTYG
-134 QPAINLE
+134 TPAINLE

-161 MMTGQYSYKDIV
+161 MMTGIYSFNDIS

-178 EGIIFET
+178 EGISFET
-185 AMMAAGFRNSE
+185 AMMAAGFGLSE
-196 YRVRKDIQT
+196 YRVRNDIQN

-252 KWRRDALHGAVNMIH
+252 IWRRDALHGAVNMIH
-267 DLYEI
+267 DLYESV
-272 AKKYDED
+272 KNYDED
-279 LITSVGQ
+279 LVTSVGQ

-295 VIPNQVQ
+295 VIPNQVR
-302 FTVDARHPNESVL
+302 FTVDARHPNESIL
-315 HSFCQ
+315 SSFCQ
-320 HFSQQF
+320 QF
-326 QEHAKKRDLSI
+326 TEMFKTHAKKSDLDI
-337 HVEMWHEVQPAQ
+337 KVEMWHEVQPAQ
-349 MDNKLNEIIQNICT
+349 MDRTLNEIVQSICT
-363 SRAISFYRMN
+363 RSTFPFHWMN

-385 VCPTTIL
+385 ICPTTII

-404 LEYTSTKDLETGLE
+404 IEFTSSKDLETGLE
-418 VLIQLLHQLAYNR
+418 VLIQLLLQLAYNH